1 MYVPVTPPPPPS
13 PEAQELGGH
22 LVDVINAYQAD
33 HPHMS
38 PLEVRQ
44 AVRLAQAAVP
54 GGHRSAI
61 KLVVIALV
69 VMLGLVVLGL
79 LRVAQSG

>member
-1 MYVPVTPPPPPS
+1 MYVPPPPS

-22 LVDVINAYQAD
+22 LTDLINAYQAD

-44 AVRLAQAAVP
+44 AVTLAQHAAP
-54 GGHRSAI
+54 GGH
-61 KLVVIALV
+61 KLAMRGVIIGV
-69 VMLGLVVLGL
+69 IVVLGAAL
-79 LRVAQSG
+79 LFFRATVPG

>member
-1 MYVPVTPPPPPS
+1 MYIPPPPS

-22 LVDVINAYQAD
+22 LADVIEAYQAD

-38 PLEVRQ
+38 PLDVRQ
-44 AVRLAQAAVP
+44 AVRLAQQSVP
-54 GGHRSAI
+54 GGHKSTI
-61 KLVVIALV
+61 KVVVIGLV
-69 VMLGLVVLGL
+69 LILGLVVLGF

>member
-1 MYVPVTPPPPPS
+1 MYIPPPPS

-22 LVDVINAYQAD
+22 LTDLIKAYQAD

-44 AVRLAQAAVP
+44 AVRLAQQAGS
-54 GGHRSAI
+54 GGHRLAI
-61 KLVVIALV
+61 RAVVV
-69 VMLGLVVLGL
+69 GVLVVLAAAL
-79 LRVAQSG
+79 LFLRATVQG

>member
-1 MYVPVTPPPPPS
+1 MYIPPPPS

-22 LVDVINAYQAD
+22 LTDLINAYQAD

-44 AVRLAQAAVP
+44 AVRLAQHAAL
-54 GGHRSAI
+54 GGH
-61 KLVVIALV
+61 KLTTRAVLIGVI
-69 VMLGLVVLGL
+69 VVLGIAVL
-79 LRVAQSG
+79 LFLRATVPG